1 MKAFK
6 GDDDLNRDAEKALAI
21 LKVQIGEKIG
31 HIKSAINVTSRFM
44 DDKVLEDKV
53 KSAQA
58 IELINQFNEHS
69 DFNYTQSALDKNKDN
84 GKLKGVHTPDRYRG
98 LLD

>member
-21 LKVQIGEKIG
+21 LKEQIGEKIG
-31 HIKSAINVTSRFM
+31 HIKSAIDVTSRFM
-44 DDKVLEDKV
+44 DDKMLEDKA

-58 IELINQFNEHS
+58 VALIKQFDVQS
-69 DFNYTQSALDKNKDN
+69 DFNYTQSALQKNSNSGRLKDVN
-84 GKLKGVHTPDRYRG
+84 IPDRYRG

>member
-6 GDDDLNRDAEKALAI
+6 GDDELNQDAEKALAI

-31 HIKSAINVTSRFM
+31 HIKSAIDVTSRFM
-44 DDKVLEDKV
+44 DDKVLEDKA

-58 IELINQFNEHS
+58 IELINQFNMSS
-69 DFNYTQSALDKNKDN
+69 DFNYTKDALNKNQDN
-84 GKLKGVHTPDRYRG
+84 GNLKGINPPDRYRG

>member
-6 GDDDLNRDAEKALAI
+6 GDDELNQDAEKALAI
-21 LKVQIGEKIG
+21 LKQQIGEKIG
-31 HIKSAINVTSRFM
+31 HIKSAIDVTSRFM
-44 DDKVLEDKV
+44 DDKVLEDKA

-58 IELINQFNEHS
+58 IELIGQFNLDT
-69 DFNYTQSALDKNKDN
+69 DFNYSKNALNKNE
-84 GKLKGVHTPDRYRG
+84 GKLKDVNITDKYRG